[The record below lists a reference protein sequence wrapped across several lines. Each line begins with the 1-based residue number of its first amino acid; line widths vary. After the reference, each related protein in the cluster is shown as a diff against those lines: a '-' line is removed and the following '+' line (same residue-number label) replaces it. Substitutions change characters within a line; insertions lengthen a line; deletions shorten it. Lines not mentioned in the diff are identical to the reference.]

1 MLAFVGAMLALL
13 LAALDQTIVA
23 TALPRI
29 AADLHGF
36 ANLSWVVAAY
46 LLASTATV
54 PLYGK
59 LSDLYGRRSM
69 FVVAIVIFLAGSAL
83 CGGAQTMSQLIAF
96 RAIQGLGAGGLFPLV
111 QALVGDL
118 FSPRERGKYQGYMS
132 SVWGVAAVAGPLV
145 GGVFTDHASWRWIFL
160 VNLPLGAVALVV
172 VATQMRVPFERR
184 EHTID
189 WAGSAALT
197 TALVCILLV
206 AVWGGSSYAWGSP
219 EIVGLACAAVVF
231 AAAFLVVER
240 RAREPVIPLSLFDS
254 SIVRS
259 TSLAIFA
266 AGAVLFGA
274 LIYIPVFAQGVL
286 GLSATNSGLL
296 LFPFNFAWIGINIVV
311 GHLILRTGRYR
322 RYPILGGAV
331 VIVGVYLLTRLGVSS
346 GQLDVLAAGGVIGLG
361 MGLTVQTNITA
372 LQNSVDRSLLGVATA
387 TNQLARS
394 VGGTLGVA
402 IFGTL
407 LTSRLRANLPAHSIG
422 PTRLLRDPSA
432 AKHLPP
438 ATVHEVHVALAHS
451 LHVVYLVMFVPAV
464 LMLAGSLLL
473 RELPLRTTAHVA
485 EAA

>member
-29 AADLHGF
+29 AADLRGF

-59 LSDLYGRRSM
+59 LSDLYGRRRM
-69 FVVAIVIFLAGSAL
+69 FVVAIVIFLVGSAL
-83 CGGAQTMSQLIAF
+83 CGGAQTMSQLITF

-160 VNLPLGAVALVV
+160 VNLPLGVIALAV
-172 VATQMRVPFERR
+172 VATQMHLPFERR

-189 WAGSAALT
+189 WAGSATVTA
-197 TALVCILLV
+197 ALVCILLV
-206 AVWGGSSYAWGSP
+206 AVWGGSSYAWGSL
-219 EIVGLACAAVVF
+219 EIVGLACGAVLF
-231 AAAFLVVER
+231 AGAFVVVER
-240 RAREPVIPLSLFDS
+240 RAREPVIPLSLFKS

-259 TSLAIFA
+259 TSLAMFA

-286 GLSATNSGLL
+286 GLSATKSGLL

-322 RYPILGGAV
+322 RYPIIGGAV
-331 VIVGVYLLTRLGVSS
+331 VIVGVYLLMRLGVSS
-346 GQLDVLAAGGVIGLG
+346 RQLDVLVAGGVIGLG

-394 VGGTLGVA
+394 IGGTLGVA

-407 LTSRLRANLPAHSIG
+407 LTSRLRASLPANTIG
-422 PTRLLRDPSA
+422 PTRLLRDPTA

-438 ATVHEVHVALAHS
+438 ATVHAVHVALAHS
-451 LHVVYLVMFVPAV
+451 LHVVYLAILVPAV
-464 LMLAGSLLL
+464 LMLVGSLLL
-473 RELPLRTTAHVA
+473 KELPLRTTAHVA